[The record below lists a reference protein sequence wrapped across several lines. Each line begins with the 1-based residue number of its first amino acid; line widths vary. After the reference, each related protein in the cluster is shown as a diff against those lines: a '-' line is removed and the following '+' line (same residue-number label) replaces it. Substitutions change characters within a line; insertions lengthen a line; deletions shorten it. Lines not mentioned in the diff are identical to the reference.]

1 MHTGVRILIE
11 ETILKRVPNLD
22 VVEGWKSKRMN
33 RDTSILIHKESGIK
47 FKIWIDREVN
57 RFFVQSNTSDN
68 KVIKLTNEIDLER
81 FLFKMM
87 CLVDTY
93 CM

>member
-1 MHTGVRILIE
+1 MQILIE

-22 VVEGWKSKRMN
+22 VVEGWRSKRMN
-33 RDTSILIHKESGIK
+33 RDTSILIHKGSGIK
-47 FKIWIDREVN
+47 FKIWIDRNVN
-57 RFFVQSNTSDN
+57 KFFVQSNTSDD
-68 KVIKLTNEIDLER
+68 KVITLTDEIDLER